1 MKFGAQTS
9 QNLLQTPLKTH
20 LVMETKTLTS
30 SESLE
35 LITTMI
41 AQTRQKFERGGGSTF
56 LIWGYVSMLTSAAVW
71 LATTMSE
78 NPMWNMLWWAIPALG
93 FPMMFIAKKNHPKTA
108 RTYIDRFISYI
119 WIVTGS
125 VAVAFPLAGMF
136 VPIMNF
142 VTIPV
147 ETLVLSI
154 AVTITGLTIEFRPL
168 VVGGIISLMLSMLF
182 YFVNDYY
189 PAIFMAMFIA
199 SMIIPGHA
207 LNCKAKCSKN

>member
-41 AQTRQKFERGGGSTF
+41 AQTRQKFEHGGGTIF
-56 LIWGYVSMLTSAAVW
+56 LIWGYISTLTSAAVW
-71 LATTMSE
+71 LATTLSA
-78 NPMWNMLWWAIPALG
+78 NPMWNMLWWAIPVLG
-93 FPMMFIAKKNHPKTA
+93 FPLMLIAKKKHPRVA
-108 RTYIDRFISYI
+108 RTYVDRFISYI